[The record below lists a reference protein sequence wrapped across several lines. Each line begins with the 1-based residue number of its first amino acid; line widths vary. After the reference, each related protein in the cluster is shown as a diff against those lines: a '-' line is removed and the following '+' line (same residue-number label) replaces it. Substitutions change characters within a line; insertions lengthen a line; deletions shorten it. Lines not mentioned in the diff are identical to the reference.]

1 MNNEETRILNQNQT
15 EETRVKTPEKKSG
28 KGEKAAY
35 AAGGFAAGVVSGVA
49 GSAFAS
55 APKNEEVATANEIL
69 VEETVQES
77 EIIQEESV
85 SVQETSA
92 PVAVEEQAVPVS
104 EAPQPAPNPEEVLLA
119 TDEGIRVAQV
129 DDDASFAKV
138 FADARAQVG
147 PGGAFEWR
155 GHVYSTYYE
164 EEWDNMSAAERAEYQ
179 SKIDYQAMAGDTTEA
194 KPTANVATEETV
206 EVKPVVETATVEP
219 VAEEPVMAANAEM
232 VDDQPQQGGIRVLGV
247 EAVVD
252 PQGNQMTV
260 AGIEID
266 GEQAL
271 LVDVDNN
278 GMMDVIMV
286 DENHDGQIS
295 ENEIYDASE
304 AQISTADLQN
314 HMAASQD
321 PGMMLASNDG
331 MPDYMNDADVSSMA

>member
-15 EETRVKTPEKKSG
+15 EETIIKTPEKKSS

-35 AAGGFAAGVVSGVA
+35 AAGGFAAGLAAGVA
-49 GSAFAS
+49 GSAMAS
-55 APKNEEVATANEIL
+55 NPNEEEVVANEVL
-69 VEETVQES
+69 AEEPVQD
-77 EIIQEESV
+77 
-85 SVQETSA
+85 A
-92 PVAVEEQAVPVS
+92 PVAVEEQAAPVA
-104 EAPQPAPNPEEVLLA
+104 EAPQPVPNPEEVLLA

-129 DDDASFAKV
+129 DDDASFANA

-179 SKIDYQAMAGDTTEA
+179 SKIDYQAMAGDAVET
-194 KPTANVATEETV
+194 KPTASVSVQETA
-206 EVKPVVETATVEP
+206 EVKPVVETASVETT
-219 VAEEPVMAANAEM
+219 AEEPPMAANTEM
-232 VDDQPQQGGIRVLGV
+232 VDEQSHQGGIKVLGV

-252 PQGNQMTV
+252 PQGNPMTI

-278 GMMDVIMV
+278 GMMDVIMI

-321 PGMMLASNDG
+321 PGMMLACNDG

>member
-1 MNNEETRILNQNQT
+1 MNNEETKILNQNQT
-15 EETRVKTPEKKSG
+15 EETTVKTSEKKSS
-28 KGEKAAY
+28 KGEKVAY
-35 AAGGFAAGVVSGVA
+35 AAGGFAAGVASGVA
-49 GSAFAS
+49 GSAMAS
-55 APKNEEVATANEIL
+55 TLNKEEVNEEMVTTL
-69 VEETVQES
+69 ET
-77 EIIQEESV
+77 
-85 SVQETSA
+85 
-92 PVAVEEQAVPVS
+92 AVEEEPVKVEEQS
-104 EAPQPAPNPEEVLLA
+104 VSIAESTQPAPEPEEVLLA
-119 TDEGIRVAQV
+119 TDEGVRIAQV
-129 DDDASFAKV
+129 NDDASFSQA

-164 EEWDNMSAAERAEYQ
+164 EEWNNMSAEERANYQ
-179 SKIDYQAMAGDTTEA
+179 SKIDYETVAGEQTPS
-194 KPTANVATEETV
+194 KPTASTSTEEV
-206 EVKPVVETATVEP
+206 SEVKPEVEDASTETINTEP
-219 VAEEPVMAANAEM
+219 AMAANTEM
-232 VDDQPQQGGIRVLGV
+232 VDEQSQQGGIKVLGV

-260 AGIEID
+260 AAIEID
-266 GEQAL
+266 NDQAL

-304 AQISTADLQN
+304 AEISTADLQN

-321 PGMMLASNDG
+321 PGMMMACNDG

>member
-15 EETRVKTPEKKSG
+15 EEKTVKTSEKKAS
-28 KGEKAAY
+28 KGEKVAY
-35 AAGGFAAGVVSGVA
+35 AAGGFAAGVASGVA
-49 GSAFAS
+49 GSAMAS
-55 APKNEEVATANEIL
+55 TPNKEDAVVANEVVAEEPVQEVTPVQEQPVTAPEQEQPVAT
-69 VEETVQES
+69 T
-77 EIIQEESV
+77 
-85 SVQETSA
+85 
-92 PVAVEEQAVPVS
+92 

-129 DDDASFAKV
+129 DDDASFAKA

-179 SKIDYQAMAGDTTEA
+179 SKIDYQAMAGDT
-194 KPTANVATEETV
+194 V
-206 EVKPVVETATVEP
+206 EVKPVSHVTTDETANANPVVETAT
-219 VAEEPVMAANAEM
+219 EEPAMAASAEM
-232 VDDQPQQGGIRVLGV
+232 VDEQPQQGGIKVLGV

-252 PQGNQMTV
+252 PHGNPMTI

-295 ENEIYDASE
+295 ENEIYDASD
-304 AQISTADLQN
+304 ARISTADLQQ
-314 HMAASQD
+314 HMSASQD
-321 PGMMLASNDG
+321 PGMLMASNDG
-331 MPDYMNDADVSSMA
+331 MPDYVNDADVSTMA